1 MIESSSGSSPFE
13 LLSKIFGNRKKAAI
27 ISPTTR
33 MAIMTM
39 IMIDFLLFGAWA
51 VAVEVGV
58 AAVGAAVGE
67 GVGSGVGA
75 EGGSGMGVGS
85 GAEVIAGS
93 GVGVAVGSGAGVGI
107 GAAPPPRVLLS
118 MAQL

>member
-1 MIESSSGSSPFE
+1 MESSSDSSPFE
-13 LLSKIFGNRKKAAI
+13 LPSKIFGNREKAAI

-39 IMIDFLLFGAWA
+39 IMIDFLLFGVW
-51 VAVEVGV
+51 VVEVGV
-58 AAVGAAVGE
+58 GVAAIGAAVGE

-75 EGGSGMGVGS
+75 EGGSGAGVGS
-85 GAEVIAGS
+85 GAEVITGS
-93 GVGVAVGSGAGVGI
+93 GVGVTVGSGAGVGI

-118 MAQL
+118 MAQF

>member
-1 MIESSSGSSPFE
+1 MESSSDSSLFE

-39 IMIDFLLFGAWA
+39 IMIDFLTFGVWV
-51 VAVEVGV
+51 VAVGAGV
-58 AAVGAAVGE
+58 AAIGAAVGE

-75 EGGSGMGVGS
+75 EDGSGTGVGS
-85 GAEVIAGS
+85 GTEVIAGS
-93 GVGVAVGSGAGVGI
+93 GAGVMVGSGVGVGM
-107 GAAPPPRVLLS
+107 GAALPPRVSLF